1 MSMSTRERF
10 WDIICDFRAH
20 FRLLLFFLTTLLV
33 LTVLTMLL
41 GEQRTDAYVISLV
54 TIALLL
60 ATIVPVGYCVWRCNT
75 SENEF
80 ETERE

>member
-1 MSMSTRERF
+1 MSTRERF
-10 WDIICDFRAH
+10 WDIVCDFRAQ

-33 LTVLTMLL
+33 LTVVTMLL

-60 ATIVPVGYCVWRCNT
+60 ATIVPVSYCVWRCGT

-80 ETERE
+80 ETDRE